1 MTTQGA
7 YASVNGIDLY
17 YEILGAD
24 RPGLPLIMLHG
35 GAYTFHLSF
44 DSLLPALTAERKVI
58 GVELQ
63 GHGHTADGARPFSI
77 RQCAEDV
84 VALLDQ
90 LGIEQAD
97 FFGYSLGGL
106 VSTEVAVSAPERVGR
121 VVLAAAHFRPTRSEA
136 YYSEITGL
144 ELDSPRM
151 PTEEESAAMMRAYDE
166 VAPNPEGFFPF
177 VEKLQPAVHD
187 FEGWTDEQLARM
199 TMPVLIIIGDTDFVR
214 LEHAVEMKQL
224 VPNAQLAILPGTKHL
239 QVIRPDLVLP
249 MVTDFLRQ

>member
-1 MTTQGA
+1 
-7 YASVNGIDLY
+7 
-17 YEILGAD
+17 
-24 RPGLPLIMLHG
+24 
-35 GAYTFHLSF
+35 
-44 DSLLPALTAERKVI
+44 
-58 GVELQ
+58 
-63 GHGHTADGARPFSI
+63 
-77 RQCAEDV
+77 
-84 VALLDQ
+84 
-90 LGIEQAD
+90 
-97 FFGYSLGGL
+97 
-106 VSTEVAVSAPERVGR
+106 
-121 VVLAAAHFRPTRSEA
+121 
-136 YYSEITGL
+136 
-144 ELDSPRM
+144 
-151 PTEEESAAMMRAYDE
+151 MMRAYDE